1 MSAIR
6 APPTVS
12 WAASSSGSSSGLRNA
27 SRKTASIRVCVALPP
42 DPCDI
47 VMRSSLT
54 LGRRRRA
61 RSIRS
66 STCCSLLVWSGSASG
81 SWRRPSAARPS
92 CPSSV
97 WARASS
103 IQLLLMPSYWEK
115 TAHGLN
121 PTATGHSIVDPLPTG
136 DVALGRL

>member
-6 APPTVS
+6 APLTVS

-42 DPCDI
+42 APCDI
-47 VMRSSLT
+47 VTRSSLT

-66 STCCSLLVWSGSASG
+66 STCCS
-81 SWRRPSAARPS
+81 RPSGLGQRQLAPSLGGEALVPKLGLGQGLVYPALAHDPATPASATRLRFIRPK
-92 CPSSV
+92 
-97 WARASS
+97 
-103 IQLLLMPSYWEK
+103 L
-115 TAHGLN
+115 
-121 PTATGHSIVDPLPTG
+121 
-136 DVALGRL
+136 